1 MEMNNWE
8 WGGGGGKHHHGREI
22 QYKELPGIKAMVI
35 FLKIL
40 TTTDK
45 SQASFWFKRKWRKK

>member
-1 MEMNNWE
+1 MNNWE
-8 WGGGGGKHHHGREI
+8 GGGGGKHHHGREI

-45 SQASFWFKRKWRKK
+45 SQASFWFKRK

>member
-8 WGGGGGKHHHGREI
+8 GGGKHHHGREI